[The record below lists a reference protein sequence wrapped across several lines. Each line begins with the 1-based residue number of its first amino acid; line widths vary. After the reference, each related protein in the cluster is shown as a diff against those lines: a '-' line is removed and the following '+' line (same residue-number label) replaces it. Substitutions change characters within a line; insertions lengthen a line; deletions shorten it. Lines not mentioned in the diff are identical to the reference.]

1 VSDRRFYELPV
12 EAARRSAPAALR
24 NVGPIGDVLAEWL
37 PGEGLVLELASG
49 TGEHG
54 LAFARRFPSHQWQPS
69 DSADEAL
76 ASIEGWRAGGP
87 LNLRAPLRLDA
98 ASPDWPIAAAEAMVA
113 INLVHISPW
122 ETALGVLDGA
132 AGVLDGAA
140 RVLPPGGPLI
150 LYGPWIE
157 DRVATAPSNLA
168 FDADLRARD
177 PRWGLRSLTAFARE
191 AEARGLVLEQ
201 RRAMPANNIMVKLS
215 RH

>member
-1 VSDRRFYELPV
+1 VSDPRFYELPV
-12 EAARRSAPAALR
+12 ESARRSAPAALR
-24 NVGPIGDVLAEWL
+24 NVGPIGGVLAEWL

-69 DSADEAL
+69 DSADESL
-76 ASIEGWRAGGP
+76 RSIEAWSDGGP
-87 LNLRAPLRLDA
+87 PNLLAPLRLDA
-98 ASPDWPIAAAEAMVA
+98 ASPGWPIAAADAIVA

-132 AGVLDGAA
+132 ARILAS
-140 RVLPPGGPLI
+140 GGPLI

-157 DRVATAPSNLA
+157 DSVATVPSNQL
-168 FDADLRARD
+168 FDMDLRARD
-177 PRWGLRSLTAFARE
+177 PRWGLRSLTGFARE
-191 AEARGLVLEQ
+191 AEARGLILEQ
-201 RRAMPANNIMVKLS
+201 RRTMPANNIMVKLS